1 MNYEKYINN
10 LSLVSSRINDLLND
24 NTFAL
29 SENYLK
35 SIHRYLF
42 KDVYE
47 NNGIFRTHN
56 LIRNEMTLNEDTV
69 TYANYSSIESYLIY
83 DLSEERKI
91 NYHHL
96 SKLDQVKKI
105 ADFTARIWSTH
116 PFGEGNTRTVAVFI
130 QKYLKTLGYTTNN
143 EIFKD
148 NSRYF
153 RNALVKASYY
163 NPKYNIHL
171 DKKPLI
177 TFFTKVMIDPTIEL
191 DEDAVYVNELFNPL
205 EIDNRP
211 DFNSPY
217 IRSLLKEFIKA
228 RNLPKNISLNASGF
242 MQYFLSWLDTI
253 KENIEDYAS
262 FISYLD
268 LNIKNYYLCEV
279 GKGHYDSLL
288 YNSNY
293 RGIILSP
300 YAKGFN
306 HYNGNIIVDANLTI
320 ENNTPLIVPTDKNKK
335 IHYPVDLGIKTFT
348 THNISSLSR
357 ISSWSLLSQKDH
369 TILLG
374 AFGNTSDYNIKEKT
388 KVLNYFKDMYP
399 DEFILEST
407 TVDNTYCSIL
417 ASKKLVRKK

>member
-24 NTFAL
+24 QTFEL

-96 SKLDQVKKI
+96 YILDQVKKI

-171 DKKPLI
+171 DKNPLI
-177 TFFTKVMIDPTIEL
+177 AFFTKVMIDPTIEL

-217 IRSLLKEFIKA
+217 IRSLLKE
-228 RNLPKNISLNASGF
+228 KNGVV
-242 MQYFLSWLDTI
+242 
-253 KENIEDYAS
+253 ENIH
-262 FISYLD
+262 FRL
-268 LNIKNYYLCEV
+268 LFYY
-279 GKGHYDSLL
+279 K
-288 YNSNY
+288 
-293 RGIILSP
+293 
-300 YAKGFN
+300 
-306 HYNGNIIVDANLTI
+306 
-320 ENNTPLIVPTDKNKK
+320 
-335 IHYPVDLGIKTFT
+335 
-348 THNISSLSR
+348 
-357 ISSWSLLSQKDH
+357 
-369 TILLG
+369 TIL
-374 AFGNTSDYNIKEKT
+374 TDT
-388 KVLNYFKDMYP
+388 
-399 DEFILEST
+399 
-407 TVDNTYCSIL
+407 
-417 ASKKLVRKK
+417 